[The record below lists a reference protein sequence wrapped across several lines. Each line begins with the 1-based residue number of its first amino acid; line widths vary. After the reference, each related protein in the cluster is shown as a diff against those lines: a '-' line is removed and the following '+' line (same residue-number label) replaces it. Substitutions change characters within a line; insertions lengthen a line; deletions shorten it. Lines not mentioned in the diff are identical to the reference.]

1 MVVSKIFEN
10 TTAANKHIK
19 INQKIYSVNGIL
31 ADDIYKDI
39 LSGNYEKLNL
49 LKEIL
54 DTNDILK
61 FTVYLDN
68 NELKEVIL
76 KKKFL

>member
-10 TTAANKHIK
+10 TTVANKHIK
-19 INQKIYSVNGIL
+19 INQKIYSINGIL

-76 KKKFL
+76 RKKFL